1 MRLRP
6 ATPSSEHQLQSTL
19 CQYLALALRPDCY
32 FFAVPNG
39 GARHIRVAVRLK
51 EEGGKRGIPDLIFLM
66 PHGRTAF
73 LEMKI
78 KGGKLSTDQKA
89 FRDMARS
96 LGFEWGMAKTLDQAI
111 EFLASVGALRNYPS
125 QEANQAKEKAD
136 GT

>member
-19 CQYLALALRPDCY
+19 CAYLALALRPDCY

-51 EEGGKRGIPDLIFLM
+51 EEGAKRGIPDLHIMM
-66 PHGRTAF
+66 PGGRLVY

-78 KGGKLSTDQKA
+78 KGGSLSSDQKA

-96 LGFEWGMAKTLDQAI
+96 LGFEWGMAKTMDQAI
-111 EFLASVGALRNYPS
+111 EFLRSIGALKGT
-125 QEANQAKEKAD
+125 QAC
-136 GT
+136 